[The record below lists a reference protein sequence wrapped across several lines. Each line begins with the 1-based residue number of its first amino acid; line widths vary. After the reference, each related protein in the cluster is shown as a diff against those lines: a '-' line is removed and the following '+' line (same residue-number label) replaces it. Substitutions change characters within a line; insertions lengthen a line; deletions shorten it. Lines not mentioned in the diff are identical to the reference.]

1 MSVDIEIINSSTT
14 ARLPKTKV
22 FDAVGRAVGSEKKIS
37 GRIEIIYVND
47 KYIHELNQKYLKHNY
62 PTDVISFDMGDG
74 KEIDGEVY
82 ISIDTAK
89 RQANDYGVSLTNE
102 LMRLAVHGSL
112 HLMGYDDQDDAS
124 RKKMRLLEDKYINE

>member
-1 MSVDIEIINSSTT
+1 MAIEIEIINSSAT

-22 FDAVGRAVGSEKKIS
+22 SDAVNRTVRSEKKNK
-37 GRIEIIYVND
+37 GRIQIIYVTD
-47 KYIHELNQKYLKHNY
+47 KYIHELNNKYLKHNY

-89 RQANDYGVSLTNE
+89 RQANDYSVSLTNE
-102 LMRLAVHGSL
+102 IMRLAVHGTL
-112 HLMGYDDQDDAS
+112 HLIGYDDQDDES
-124 RKKMRLLEDKYINE
+124 RNKMRLLEEKYISK

>member
-1 MSVDIEIINSSTT
+1 MAIEIEIINSSAT

-22 FDAVGRAVGSEKKIS
+22 FDAVYRTLRSEKKNK
-37 GRIEIIYVND
+37 GRIQIIYVTD
-47 KYIHELNQKYLKHNY
+47 KYIHELNNKYLKHNY

-89 RQANDYGVSLTNE
+89 RQANDYSVSLTNE
-102 LMRLAVHGSL
+102 IMRLAVHGTL
-112 HLMGYDDQDDAS
+112 HLIGFDDQDDES
-124 RKKMRLLEDKYINE
+124 RNKMRLLEEKYISK